1 MTWPSGAA
9 RRLSRRDVEN
19 SMRKAL
25 ATIAAAGMAASA
37 CATPASAEIIK
48 TEAELA
54 GKNFCWSSGY
64 DSEQYGRDYSYAYS
78 FHSLA
83 NVNIQFVIHGA
94 WSIARDGTVTL
105 KIDGGGTLIRR
116 YDIDGDR
123 VNEVTGSLGSLRGG
137 GFVC

>member
-1 MTWPSGAA
+1 
-9 RRLSRRDVEN
+9 
-19 SMRKAL
+19 MRKAV
-25 ATIAAAGMAASA
+25 AMIAAAGMAASV
-37 CATPASAEIIK
+37 CAAPAQAEIVR

-54 GKNFCWSSGY
+54 GKNFCWSSGR
-64 DSEQYGRDYSYAYS
+64 DSEQYGRDSSYVYS
-78 FHSLA
+78 FHSLT

-123 VNEVTGSLGSLRGG
+123 VNELTGTIDSSGG
-137 GFVC
+137 GHVC